1 MYAIWPI
8 AFWNLLTEFYLSMSN
23 HVHWTSFAP
32 YIPAIIK
39 LLVNQYSASFKSS
52 MGAAPNA
59 SISGMASPFQ
69 YNKVPALLKRWIAAT
84 TGGII
89 CISDD
94 LHHEILIAIYFDLW
108 LSLHQFWNKLD

>member
-8 AFWNLLTEFYLSMSN
+8 AFWNLLPEFYLSMSKRF
-23 HVHWTSFAP
+23 HIGH
-32 YIPAIIK
+32 
-39 LLVNQYSASFKSS
+39 
-52 MGAAPNA
+52 G
-59 SISGMASPFQ
+59 ISLPIQ

>member
-69 YNKVPALLKRWIAAT
+69 SST
-84 TGGII
+84 TRSPHCSNVG
-89 CISDD
+89 
-94 LHHEILIAIYFDLW
+94 ILITIYFDLW